1 MKKSEFDKRNFFRR
15 TVDTVY
21 MFYSE
26 ELRALESKW
35 DEAKGTYTAL
45 YDYFK
50 KTGRTYSDDLLKDV
64 IEISKSSSKYG
75 HFTMGKALGLLENL
89 ELIYEK
95 PDGWTLIDI
104 EYDLLADRIRDAVET
119 PGKKIILGLL
129 DVYVAVDGYNLE
141 EVSDMELQTGVKF
154 EIEVSGS
161 DGRTMLAFADCPFT
175 FERPDISE
183 EYKQSYLFG
192 TVREAIEYIPYLA
205 AQFLDAGQNAIDE
218 TTDGAIEEL
227 EESEEYIV
235 KEPYRS
241 FKESV
246 IDNSLEDIC
255 LGLDLDNGSVAK
267 ETQDNG
273 DIRYYVQSC

>member
-15 TVDTVY
+15 TVDTVD
-21 MFYSE
+21 MFYSD

-50 KTGRTYSDDLLKDV
+50 KTGRAYSHDLLKDV
-64 IEISKSSSKYG
+64 TEISESSNKYSQ
-75 HFTMGKALGLLENL
+75 FAMGKALGLLENL
-89 ELIYEK
+89 ELVYERAE
-95 PDGWTLIDI
+95 GWTLMDI
-104 EYDLLADRIRDAVET
+104 EYDLLADRIGDAAGT
-119 PGKKIILGLL
+119 PGKKIRLGLL
-129 DVYVAVDGYNLE
+129 DVYVAVDGYTID
-141 EVSDMELQTGVKF
+141 EVSDMELQTGVNF

-161 DGRTMLAFADCPFT
+161 DGKIMLAFADCPFT

-192 TVREAIEYIPYLA
+192 TVKEAIEYIPYLA
-205 AQFLDAGQNAIDE
+205 TQFLDAGQNAIDE

-227 EESEEYIV
+227 EESGEYIANG
-235 KEPYRS
+235 PYRS

-255 LGLDLDNGSVAK
+255 LALDLDDGSVTK
-267 ETQDNG
+267 EAMDNG
-273 DIRYYVQSC
+273 DIRYYVLN

>member
-15 TVDTVY
+15 TVDTVD
-21 MFYSE
+21 MFYTD
-26 ELRALESKW
+26 ELKALENKW

-50 KTGRTYSDDLLKDV
+50 KTGRAYSDNLLRDV
-64 IEISKSSSKYG
+64 TEISESSNKYSQ
-75 HFTMGKALGLLENL
+75 FAMGKALGLLENL
-89 ELIYEK
+89 ELVYERA
-95 PDGWTLIDI
+95 DGWTLMDI
-104 EYDLLADRIRDAVET
+104 EYDLLADRIGDAAGT
-119 PGKKIILGLL
+119 PGKKIRLGLM
-129 DVYVAVDGYNLE
+129 DVCVAIDGYNLE

-161 DGRTMLAFADCPFT
+161 DGRIMLAFADSPFT

-192 TVREAIEYIPYLA
+192 TGEEAIEYIPYLA

-227 EESEEYIV
+227 EESGEYIV

-241 FKESV
+241 FKENA
-246 IDNSLEDIC
+246 IDNALEDIC
-255 LGLDLDNGSVAK
+255 LALDLGDGSVAK
-267 ETQDNG
+267 ETMGNG
-273 DIRYYVQSC
+273 DIRYYILN

>member
-15 TVDTVY
+15 TVDTVD
-21 MFYSE
+21 MFYSD

-50 KTGRTYSDDLLKDV
+50 KTGRAYSHDLLKDV
-64 IEISKSSSKYG
+64 TEISKSSSKYG
-75 HFTMGKALGLLENL
+75 HFTMGKALELLENI
-89 ELIYEK
+89 ELVYK
-95 PDGWTLIDI
+95 RTAGWTLMDI
-104 EYDLLADRIRDAVET
+104 EYDLLADRIKDAVET

>member
-192 TVREAIEYIPYLA
+192 TVGEAIEYIPYLA
-205 AQFLDAGQNAIDE
+205 TQFLDAGQNAIDE

-227 EESEEYIV
+227 EESGEYMANG
-235 KEPYRS
+235 PYRS
-241 FKESV
+241 FKEAV

-255 LGLDLDNGSVAK
+255 LGLDLDSGSVAK
-267 ETQDNG
+267 ETLDNG
-273 DIRYYVQSC
+273 DIRYYVLN